1 MKITFELS
9 ILHLIPSITQPI
21 FMTTWPVHRDLSHSI
36 ANRVTW
42 SHNLVDQTSELSKS
56 LCNYS
61 LIQ

>member
-21 FMTTWPVHRDLSHSI
+21 FMTTWPVHTDLSHSI

-42 SHNLVDQTSELSKS
+42 SHNLVDQTS
-56 LCNYS
+56 
-61 LIQ
+61 